1 MKALN
6 IARISVSRQ
15 FIGRCS
21 LLLVLSVSAM
31 LVPQFILPFVHCS
44 SVYAQSGQKVRSIS
58 CEFVPEEQCP
68 VEMASIRCEL
78 DLDPFDAPMSSRIYA
93 DYKNSSQ
100 RSISAVKFRIRF
112 VDSEGVERG
121 TFHAVDS
128 AYVAAGGTKGHKW
141 KRDFTLDPRVVA
153 MKVRVLQV
161 NYAEGGGWQ
170 SVKMQ
175 ELAQP
180 GTAAPS
186 ASPSAGSP
194 AASPEAGP

>member
-1 MKALN
+1 M
-6 IARISVSRQ
+6 
-15 FIGRCS
+15 
-21 LLLVLSVSAM
+21 LLPQLI
-31 LVPQFILPFVHCS
+31 VPAAQGSF
-44 SVYAQSGQKVRSIS
+44 VYAQSGQKVRSIS
-58 CEFVPEEQCP
+58 CEFVPEDQCP
-68 VEMASIRCEL
+68 VEMASVRCEL

-93 DYKNSSQ
+93 DYKNTSQ

-112 VDSEGVERG
+112 VDAE
-121 TFHAVDS
+121 DS

-161 NYAEGGGWQ
+161 KYAEGGDWQ

-180 GTAAPS
+180 SSAAPS
-186 ASPSAGSP
+186 AAPSAEGAP
-194 AASPEAGP
+194 DGGP

>member
-1 MKALN
+1 MNAAK
-6 IARISVSRQ
+6 IARISGRRQ
-15 FIGRCS
+15 LIGRCS

-31 LVPQFILPFVHCS
+31 LLPQLTLPFLHCS

-58 CEFVPEEQCP
+58 CEFVPEDQCP
-68 VEMASIRCEL
+68 VDMASVRCEL

-93 DYKNSSQ
+93 DYKNTSQ

-112 VDSEGVERG
+112 VDAEGVERG

-128 AYVAAGGTKGHKW
+128 AYVAAGGVKGHKW

-161 NYAEGGGWQ
+161 KYAEGGDWQ

-180 GTAAPS
+180 SAAAPTG
-186 ASPSAGSP
+186 GSSS
-194 AASPEAGP
+194 AASPDAVP

>member
-1 MKALN
+1 MNAAK
-6 IARISVSRQ
+6 IARISGRRQ

-31 LVPQFILPFVHCS
+31 LLPQLILLFVHCS

-58 CEFVPEEQCP
+58 CEFVPEDQCP
-68 VEMASIRCEL
+68 VDMASVRCEL

-93 DYKNSSQ
+93 DYKNTSQ

-112 VDSEGVERG
+112 VDAEGVERG

-128 AYVAAGGTKGHKW
+128 AYVAAGGVKGHKW

-161 NYAEGGGWQ
+161 KYAEGGDWQ

-180 GTAAPS
+180 SAAAPTGGSSS
-186 ASPSAGSP
+186 AT
-194 AASPEAGP
+194 SPEPGP

>member
-1 MKALN
+1 MNALT
-6 IARISVSRQ
+6 IARTAVNRQ
-15 FIGRCS
+15 FIWRCTFS
-21 LLLVLSVSAM
+21 LVFSLSAI
-31 LVPQFILPFVHCS
+31 LVPQLGRS
-44 SVYAQSGQKVRSIS
+44 SVYAQSGQKVRSIT
-58 CEFVPEEQCP
+58 CDFVSEDQCP
-68 VEMASIRCEL
+68 VDMASIRCEL

-93 DYKNSSQ
+93 DYKNTSQ
-100 RSISAVKFRIRF
+100 RAISAVKFRIRF
-112 VDSEGVERG
+112 VDGEGVERG

-161 NYAEGGGWQ
+161 KYAEGGGDWQ

-180 GTAAPS
+180 GSADPAPS
-186 ASPSAGSP
+186 GAPGAG
-194 AASPEAGP
+194 AGGP

>member
-1 MKALN
+1 MKAPK
-6 IARISVSRQ
+6 IATISVRRQ
-15 FIGRCS
+15 FIWCFS
-21 LLLVLSVSAM
+21 LALFVSISTM
-31 LVPQFILPFVHCS
+31 VVPQLTHS

-68 VEMASIRCEL
+68 VDMASVRCEL

-93 DYKNSSQ
+93 DYKNTSP
-100 RSISAVKFRIRF
+100 RPISAVKFRIRF
-112 VDSEGVERG
+112 VDAEGVERG

-141 KRDFTLDPRVVA
+141 KRDFTLDPRVVS

-161 NYAEGGGWQ
+161 KYAEGGDWQ

-180 GTAAPS
+180 GSAEPAPTPATPDS
-186 ASPSAGSP
+186 SAGP
-194 AASPEAGP
+194 

>member
-1 MKALN
+1 MKALT
-6 IARISVSRQ
+6 IAKISVKRQ

-21 LLLVLSVSAM
+21 LWLVLTVSTM
-31 LVPQFILPFVHCS
+31 LLPQLILLLVHCS

-68 VEMASIRCEL
+68 VEMASVRCEL

-112 VDSEGVERG
+112 VDAEGTERG

-161 NYAEGGGWQ
+161 KYAEGGDWQ

-180 GTAAPS
+180 SSAAPS
-186 ASPSAGSP
+186 AVPP
-194 AASPEAGP
+194 AAGAPEGGP